1 METIDQKKRRLAGKV
16 LYLDKYI
23 QTLHKITLK
32 KVDSTKLLSVVE
44 TDRLLEPMRGVEFR
58 IDYETTLDFCNK
70 KDAWETIRKVFENS
84 SLFIA
89 LNHVRECGLFPL
101 ESIDLFNIDFDFEDD
116 PGGLI
121 VLVSNDCLQEVVFD
135 FYEEDDVRKIDIEIR
150 SVINNNHINDS
161 LKEIKRVLGDFIL
174 NLRKREKRMG
184 YAISQTAKN
193 AVNCNFT
200 LSRLLFQYVDGYC
213 IQKDDR
219 EIVFKLA
226 LLEYHYLQFA
236 QIDNIIIAA
245 DIRKTNEANEWD
257 IINYETKYVITKTFE
272 SFFAN
277 KVWAWLDRKRTIWK
291 EEVD

>member
-116 PGGLI
+116 PGELI

-184 YAISQTAKN
+184 YAVSQTAKN

-219 EIVFKLA
+219 EIVFNLV
-226 LLEYHYLQFA
+226 LLDYNYLQFA
-236 QIDNIIIAA
+236 QINDVIIAA
-245 DIRKTNEANEWD
+245 DLRKINEANEWD
-257 IINYETKYVITKTFE
+257 IINYNTGFVITKTFE

-291 EEVD
+291 EEIY